1 MAIRL
6 RSRRIRHRLY
16 VEARMHELHQKIVK
30 QVIEEGTVDHI
41 SRKLLL
47 KYHSKLNKSYDF

>member
-6 RSRRIRHRLY
+6 RSRRMRHRLY
-16 VEARMHELHQKIVK
+16 VEARIHELHQKLFK
-30 QVIEEGTVDHI
+30 EVIDEGTVDQL

-47 KYHSKLNKSYDF
+47 KYHSKLKKIE